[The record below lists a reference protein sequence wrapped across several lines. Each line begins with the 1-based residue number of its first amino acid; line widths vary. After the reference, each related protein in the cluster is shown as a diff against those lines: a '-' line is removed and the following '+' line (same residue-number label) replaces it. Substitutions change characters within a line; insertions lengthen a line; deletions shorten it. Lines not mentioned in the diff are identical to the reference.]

1 MYRLYFTVNT
11 RVDDADIW
19 QFALRLI
26 LQRQIVTAISEII
39 YSDIRKFDIYFLQQI
54 ILNLR
59 FYKQ

>member
-1 MYRLYFTVNT
+1 MYRLYFAVNT
-11 RVDDADIW
+11 RVDDADIR
-19 QFALRLI
+19 QFTLRLI

>member
-11 RVDDADIW
+11 RVDDADIR
-19 QFALRLI
+19 QFTLRLI